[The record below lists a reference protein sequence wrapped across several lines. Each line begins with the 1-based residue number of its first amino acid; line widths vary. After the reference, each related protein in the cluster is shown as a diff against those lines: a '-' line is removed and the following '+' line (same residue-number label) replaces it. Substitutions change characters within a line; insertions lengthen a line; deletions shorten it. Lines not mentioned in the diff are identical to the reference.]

1 MKTINGMDEFER
13 AKDSTKV
20 TVFDFTATWCGPC
33 KMTKPILERLE
44 KEYVTKG
51 SPVTFFSV
59 DIDENEKLCRKFGV
73 KSVPTVMIF
82 VDGKQKEKMV
92 GADEYGEYKKK
103 IDQFLV

>member
-1 MKTINGMDEFER
+1 MKTMNGMDGFDR
-13 AKDSTKV
+13 AKDSATV
-20 TVFDFTATWCGPC
+20 VVFDFTATWCGPC

-44 KEYVTKG
+44 KEYEKKG
-51 SPVTFFSV
+51 ASVSFYSV